1 MFSLSFITLGDY
13 ACSSKPYNLSLSLSS
28 CDESQFTC
36 SGGVCIDMA
45 SRCDNINDCDDKSDE
60 ADCSRV
66 NIFPTYQK
74 FIVPPPLENKAKT
87 EVTVSLSLS
96 QIMDIR
102 YVKFISIEHEYDII
116 YFPGELMIT
125 TNSSEVGGYFQVQFI
140 LTMKWFESRLKFKN
154 LKNDINLNGFLPNEN
169 GEIWVP
175 EMIFSNT
182 EEKPSTIV
190 DEKTTIFVEKV
201 GEHKLSASDENENIQ
216 YFAGTENPLQLT
228 RFYNQRFLCNY
239 QLKWYPFD
247 IQRCKLILKI
257 KASVSPFTELLVGNY
272 EYTGPKTLTQ
282 YEIMEI
288 FMKAS
293 EENNIKLVFMEIAL
307 GRQLLG
313 VLLNVF
319 IPTIIL
325 FLISYSTNFYKD
337 EYFESIIAINLTTM
351 LVIVTLFV
359 SVS

>member
-1 MFSLSFITLGDY
+1 M
-13 ACSSKPYNLSLSLSS
+13 
-28 CDESQFTC
+28 
-36 SGGVCIDMA
+36 
-45 SRCDNINDCDDKSDE
+45 
-60 ADCSRV
+60 
-66 NIFPTYQK
+66 
-74 FIVPPPLENKAKT
+74 
-87 EVTVSLSLS
+87 
-96 QIMDIR
+96 
-102 YVKFISIEHEYDII
+102 
-116 YFPGELMIT
+116 
-125 TNSSEVGGYFQVQFI
+125 QFI

-154 LKNDINLNGFLPNEN
+154 LKNDINLNGFLPNEI
-169 GEIWVP
+169 GDIWVP

-190 DEKTTIFVEKV
+190 DEKTTIFVEKR
-201 GEHKLSASDENENIQ
+201 GEHKLSGSDENENIQ
-216 YFAGTENPLQLT
+216 YFAGTENPLQLQ

-247 IQRCKLILKI
+247 IQRCKLILKV
-257 KASVSPFTELLVGNY
+257 KASVSPFTELLVGDY

-282 YEIMEI
+282 YEIIEIIME
-288 FMKAS
+288 AS
-293 EENNIKLVFMEIAL
+293 VENNIQLVYMEIAL